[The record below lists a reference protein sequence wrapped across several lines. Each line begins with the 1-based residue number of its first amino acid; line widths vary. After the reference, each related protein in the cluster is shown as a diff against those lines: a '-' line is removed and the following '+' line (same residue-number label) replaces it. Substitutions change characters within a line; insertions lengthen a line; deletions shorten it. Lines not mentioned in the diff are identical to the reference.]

1 VLREWYI
8 LLLVEGKIEFSRKE
22 DYKSNF
28 YPHNVANSGKEDFYV
43 GISML
48 DLYGCQKDM
57 RSLLDRMLDFF
68 TLLHPPPA
76 SLPRYSSPTCR
87 THLKTDPTIET
98 TTCLHRQPIIHPESL
113 LFVGQKNVT

>member
-1 VLREWYI
+1 MLREWYI

-57 RSLLDRMLDFF
+57 RSLLDMMLDFF
-68 TLLHPPPA
+68 HAPSPA
-76 SLPRYSSPTCR
+76 SLPFFSNLSHTSQNRS
-87 THLKTDPTIET
+87 
-98 TTCLHRQPIIHPESL
+98 
-113 LFVGQKNVT
+113 NN